1 MKKKILKRTGYLL
14 LLLLLKP
21 LCINDIT
28 WPQNNSVLI
37 FWILH
42 TLNFH
47 LGIIYW
53 DSSFL
58 KYWKLANLAYTKK
71 GNALFIGIMNY
82 GWWWKNSLI
91 LIVLQAKGSLNEAFL
106 KNYFLKTRYRSL
118 INVMQYPWP
127 EIKTYTSFIY
137 YLLNNRKR
145 QNA

>member
-1 MKKKILKRTGYLL
+1 M
-14 LLLLLKP
+14 
-21 LCINDIT
+21 D
-28 WPQNNSVLI
+28 
-37 FWILH
+37 
-42 TLNFH
+42 
-47 LGIIYW
+47 
-53 DSSFL
+53 DDE
-58 KYWKLANLAYTKK
+58 
-71 GNALFIGIMNY
+71 
-82 GWWWKNSLI
+82 KNSLI